1 MAEPSAYD
9 RHFADVVLV
18 AADPTTLFSY
28 LDDHRRMSAH
38 MGQRSVM
45 MAGSRM
51 SLTTD
56 AGKGQKVGSHIQLEG
71 KFLGVRLG
79 LDEVVVR
86 RDPGIAK
93 EWETVGQPKLIVI
106 GPYRMGFLIGAM
118 EGESALKVSIDYK
131 LPDKGRWLGVLF
143 GGFYARWCVHQ
154 MLKGA
159 RKHFAF
165 EPAAFPRTS

>member
-1 MAEPSAYD
+1 MTEPSAFE
-9 RHFADVVLV
+9 RHYADVVLV
-18 AADPTTLFSY
+18 AARPATLFAY

-45 MAGSRM
+45 MGGGRM

-56 AGKGQKVGSHIQLEG
+56 AGKGQKVGSHIQLVG
-71 KFLGVRLG
+71 KFLGIRLA

-86 RDPGIAK
+86 REPDIAK

-106 GPYRMGFLIGAM
+106 GPYRMGFFISPAG
-118 EGESALKVSIDYK
+118 EGSLLKVSIDYM
-131 LPDKGRWLGVLF
+131 LPHRGRWLGVLF
-143 GGFYARWCVHQ
+143 GGFYARWCVRQ

-159 RKHFAF
+159 RRQF
-165 EPAAFPRTS
+165 EGVLLATPRRA